1 MKLWG
6 ITHRGAVRQQ
16 NQDAYAVRELE
27 DGRGLAVVC
36 DGMGGA
42 RAGNVA
48 SSMAVELFM
57 RKLEEQGQPG
67 DNPQKWLKTA
77 AAHANDGVFQ
87 KAVEDPDCTGMG
99 TTLVAALAGSFTPQ
113 QVDRLRDCL
122 AQLEPGPVAQTKPA
136 AYRPAVTARKKAIEQ
151 NHLILAFPS
160 LTYLDERRP
169 QLLLLNALLGGGC
182 SSRLFQELREKRGL
196 CYTVYSYVSDHAD
209 AGFLGVY
216 AALNREQ
223 EGQALDAMRN
233 LVCELADHGPTQE
246 ELDRV
251 REQAKAN
258 LLMGSESIQSRMSQ
272 LGASALLYGRVRE
285 TEELLAQYDAVT
297 RQQLRDLAQN
307 IFQMDLASLSAVGRV
322 KTAADYSAWLGR

>member
-67 DNPQKWLKTA
+67 DDPQKWLKTA

-99 TTLVAALAGSFTPQ
+99 TTLVAALAGNGKAVLLNEGDSRAYHIT
-113 QVDRLRDCL
+113 RDGITRITKDHSL
-122 AQLEPGPVAQTKPA
+122 VGSMVEQGNMTEQEARRHPNRNLITRALGPEENV
-136 AYRPAVTARKKAIEQ
+136 
-151 NHLILAFPS
+151 
-160 LTYLDERRP
+160 LDDEFSCKWK
-169 QLLLLNALLGGGC
+169 QGDYLLLCTDGLVNTV
-182 SSRLFQELREKRGL
+182 SDQELLFEIVHTEDPEHCLRRLVDISVSRGAPDNI
-196 CYTVYSYVSDHAD
+196 TAI
-209 AGFLGVY
+209 
-216 AALNREQ
+216 
-223 EGQALDAMRN
+223 
-233 LVCELADHGPTQE
+233 
-246 ELDRV
+246 
-251 REQAKAN
+251 
-258 LLMGSESIQSRMSQ
+258 LM
-272 LGASALLYGRVRE
+272 
-285 TEELLAQYDAVT
+285 
-297 RQQLRDLAQN
+297 QN
-307 IFQMDLASLSAVGRV
+307 I
-322 KTAADYSAWLGR
+322 